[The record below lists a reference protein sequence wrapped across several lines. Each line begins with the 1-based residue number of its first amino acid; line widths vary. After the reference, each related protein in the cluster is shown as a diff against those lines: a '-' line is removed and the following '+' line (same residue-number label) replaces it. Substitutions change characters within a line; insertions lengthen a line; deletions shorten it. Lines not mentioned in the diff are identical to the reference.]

1 MNKIHNV
8 QHINFQGN
16 ILFLKVDNKD
26 YEIDITTQSSKLT
39 KCTESQRNNFK
50 VSPSGYGIHWPE
62 IDEDLS
68 VDTLIGVKHQ
78 YPNKELV

>member
-1 MNKIHNV
+1 M
-8 QHINFQGN
+8 
-16 ILFLKVDNKD
+16 KVDDKE
-26 YEIDITTQSSKLT
+26 YKIEVTTQSSKLT

-68 VDTLIGVKHQ
+68 IDALIGIKYQ
-78 YPNKELV
+78 YPNKEFV